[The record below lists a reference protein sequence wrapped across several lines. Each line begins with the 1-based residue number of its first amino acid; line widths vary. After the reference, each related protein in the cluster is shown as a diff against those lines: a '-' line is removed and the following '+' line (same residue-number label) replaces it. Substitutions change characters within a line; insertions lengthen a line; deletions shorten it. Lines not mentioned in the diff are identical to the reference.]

1 MVLSSTSAL
10 WITALVCAVTA
21 ALEGVCAGKNVRM
34 FFQTV
39 RFPRYA
45 APLWAWSIIGAM
57 YYAIFGVVL
66 FRLLSGPP
74 PSVLAG
80 ATLTLIIAMML
91 GNALA
96 NVVIFRARNLQLGYV
111 IGWLYAGLDALLLGL
126 LLQLDLVAA
135 MALVPYLM
143 YRVYALWW
151 GRALVKL
158 NGMNSPAF

>member
-1 MVLSSTSAL
+1 
-10 WITALVCAVTA
+10 
-21 ALEGVCAGKNVRM
+21 
-34 FFQTV
+34 
-39 RFPRYA
+39 
-45 APLWAWSIIGAM
+45 
-57 YYAIFGVVL
+57 
-66 FRLLSGPP
+66 
-74 PSVLAG
+74 
-80 ATLTLIIAMML
+80 MML